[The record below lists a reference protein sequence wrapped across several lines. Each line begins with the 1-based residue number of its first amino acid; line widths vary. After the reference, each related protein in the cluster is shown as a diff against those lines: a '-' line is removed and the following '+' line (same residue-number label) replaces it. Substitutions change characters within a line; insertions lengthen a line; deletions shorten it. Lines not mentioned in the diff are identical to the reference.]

1 MKLLQRPLL
10 DDIPTGSER
19 EAFMVAARD
28 SLAAACPERFVTR
41 GMVDPVTLPDDA
53 LRKGVLT
60 LIATDRDNW
69 LMHTG
74 REGEYGRLLFVI
86 IGYVRLKG
94 TDESTERLER
104 TEAQLEHEVL
114 QWVRDELKP
123 APLDAVYPLRCSYS
137 GGLEVPM
144 GWFVMEL
151 EGRYV

>member
-1 MKLLQRPLL
+1 MSLLQRPLL
-10 DDIPTGSER
+10 DDIPTDSER

-28 SLAAACPERFVTR
+28 SLAAACPTRHVTR
-41 GMVDPVTLPDDA
+41 GLQDPVNLPDA
-53 LRKGVLT
+53 VLRQGLLT
-60 LIATDRDNW
+60 LIATDRDSW
-69 LMHTG
+69 LTHTG
-74 REGEYGRLLFVI
+74 REGEHGRLQFVI
-86 IGYVRLKG
+86 VGYVRLQG
-94 TDESTERLER
+94 TDTNTERLER

-137 GGLEVPM
+137 GGLETPM

>member
-1 MKLLQRPLL
+1 MKVLQRPLL
-10 DDIPTGSER
+10 DDIPTTSER

-28 SLAAACPERFVTR
+28 SLATACPERLVLR
-41 GMVDPVTLPDDA
+41 GMVDPTTLPDDA

-60 LIATDRDNW
+60 LIATGRDSW

-74 REGEYGRLLFVI
+74 REGEYGRLEFVI
-86 IGYVRLKG
+86 VGYVRLKG
-94 TDESTERLER
+94 SDESTERLER

-137 GGLEVPM
+137 GGLETPI

-151 EGRYV
+151 EGHYV